1 MSAIYR
7 FFGSILQFL
16 DKITGNYM
24 IALALFAL
32 IIQIL
37 MLPLAIKQQK
47 NSIKQ
52 ASLAPKVAALRKK
65 YAGRTDKATQ
75 QKLQQETMDL
85 YQKEGFNP
93 AGGCLPLLIQLPI
106 IMLLYQVII
115 KPLSYVSGFS
125 SDVINAIGEKL
136 VSLKEYADTAAYTA
150 AMKSSEISVI
160 GKIHEN
166 AAELS
171 SIEGFSIDAPYRTSR
186 SVRSIF
192 RLPRNSQYPTA
203 VGIGIGS
210 FSSRS

>member
-85 YQKEGFNP
+85 
-93 AGGCLPLLIQLPI
+93 
-106 IMLLYQVII
+106 
-115 KPLSYVSGFS
+115 
-125 SDVINAIGEKL
+125 
-136 VSLKEYADTAAYTA
+136 
-150 AMKSSEISVI
+150 
-160 GKIHEN
+160 
-166 AAELS
+166 
-171 SIEGFSIDAPYRTSR
+171 
-186 SVRSIF
+186 
-192 RLPRNSQYPTA
+192 
-203 VGIGIGS
+203 
-210 FSSRS
+210 

>member
-136 VSLKEYADTAAYTA
+136 VSLGAYADTAAYTA
-150 AMKSSEISVI
+150 AMKSSEIGVI
-160 GKIHEN
+160 GEIHSH

-171 SIEGFSIDAPYRTSR
+171 
-186 SVRSIF
+186 
-192 RLPRNSQYPTA
+192 
-203 VGIGIGS
+203 
-210 FSSRS
+210 